1 MTLFLFQLLDWLINL
16 YSFAFIARAILSW
29 FRVDP
34 YHPIVRFLI
43 QITDPL
49 VIPIRRYVP
58 PMGGLDFAPMIAL
71 IILWFVRQMFQV
83 MFAALI

>member
-1 MTLFLFQLLDWLINL
+1 VTLFLFQLLDWLINL